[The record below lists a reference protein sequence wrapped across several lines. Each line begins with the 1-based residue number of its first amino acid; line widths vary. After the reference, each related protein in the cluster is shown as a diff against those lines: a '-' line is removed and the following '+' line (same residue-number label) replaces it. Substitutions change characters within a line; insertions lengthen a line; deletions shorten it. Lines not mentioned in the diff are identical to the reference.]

1 MNKEYDKEYWQIV
14 WNRYRLGDQEAFAIL
29 YNLHI
34 DHLYHYG
41 TKLCKDSDAVK
52 DSLQEL
58 FLELFLNRERIRTT
72 PENLKYYLMLS
83 LKRNLVRK
91 LKAGKLVTHY
101 QLKSLVF
108 EPEYNIEFK
117 IIEQESEK
125 EIHNTLVIALQ
136 KLTPKQK
143 EAIYLRFDESL
154 EYKEIANILEI
165 TVESVRKQIHRAIK
179 TIREIIKT
187 KPISN

>member
-1 MNKEYDKEYWQIV
+1 VNKEYDKEYWQIV

>member
-101 QLKSLVF
+101 PLKSLVF